1 MKHCNTQTI
10 LYELKKDGQMQK
22 EGEGERLR
30 SVKTTQLEMQGERQK
45 CDQTRLE
52 TQGERERMLG

>member
-1 MKHCNTQTI
+1 
-10 LYELKKDGQMQK
+10 MQK